1 MVAVSCYI
9 TWIEVLIGNWSDE
22 GYPIVSISKKDH
34 EKLKQLCNKYVDV
47 ILSKR
52 GKFTITSKELL
63 EG

>member
-1 MVAVSCYI
+1 MD
-9 TWIEVLIGNWSDE
+9 IEVLIGNWSDE